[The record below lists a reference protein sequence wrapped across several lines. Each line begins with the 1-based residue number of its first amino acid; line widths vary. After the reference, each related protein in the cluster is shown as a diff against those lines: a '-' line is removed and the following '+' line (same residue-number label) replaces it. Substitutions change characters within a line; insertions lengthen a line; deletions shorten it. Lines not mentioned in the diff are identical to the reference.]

1 MGHQSITSTYLLSTV
16 TGCILTNISDM
27 KLYLI
32 LLVTLV
38 CLAISTKA
46 NAGDTDFQMETNRKT
61 KNSDNCKD
69 EGEKCSKDRDCCSQY
84 CYNFSGWGAPRRACR
99 KK

>member
-1 MGHQSITSTYLLSTV
+1 M
-16 TGCILTNISDM
+16 TNIRDM

-46 NAGDTDFQMETNRKT
+46 SVADTDFQMEMNRKS
-61 KNSDNCKD
+61 KNCLNEGERCWTWKD
-69 EGEKCSKDRDCCSQY
+69 ECCSGY
-84 CYNFSGWGAPRRACR
+84 CEDLGGRGAADGLGECY